1 MDRKRPDAGFILTLF
16 TLTIIYIIASG
27 GARSYSVDGEVM
39 RQCARK
45 WPVRRIHLP
54 VVAIIA

>member
-1 MDRKRPDAGFILTLF
+1 MDRKRPDAGFILTLLF
-16 TLTIIYIIASG
+16 SSNYIIACS

-39 RQCARK
+39 RRCARK
-45 WPVRRIHLP
+45 WPVHRIHLT